1 MLLRQVRQEVE
12 KFGKI
17 QGEFSLS
24 YLRDRMCKYPG
35 TRGVEFGA
43 EESLCGAD
51 EPVTSVLSLGGRRIQ
66 RKQD

>member
-12 KFGKI
+12 KSGKI

-24 YLRDRMCKYPG
+24 YLRARMWKYPG
-35 TRGVEFGA
+35 TRGLEFGA
-43 EESLCGAD
+43 EESPCGAD
-51 EPVTSVLSLGGRRIQ
+51 EPVISVLSLGDHRIQ